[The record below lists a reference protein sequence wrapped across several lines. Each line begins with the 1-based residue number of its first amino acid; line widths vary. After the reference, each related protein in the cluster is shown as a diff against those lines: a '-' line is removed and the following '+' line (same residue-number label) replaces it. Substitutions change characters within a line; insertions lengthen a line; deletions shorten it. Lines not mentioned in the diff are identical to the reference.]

1 MFESLP
7 LLDPVWWNWYL
18 AGVLLMVLEIVVP
31 GSIIVWFGLGA
42 LATGFITELFGGLYW
57 PVQLLLFSS
66 LSIISLFSGR
76 RLIIRRS
83 RKVGASTLNQRLQRY
98 LGRQTQLRAAIE
110 NGSGRIRLDGSYWTV
125 KGPDLP
131 VGTLVEITRVDE
143 STLVVRKADTAI

>member
-83 RKVGASTLNQRLQRY
+83 RKVGTSTLNQRLQRY

-131 VGTLVEITRVDE
+131 VGTLVEIIRVDE

>member
-110 NGSGRIRLDGSYWTV
+110 NGVGRIHLDGTYWTV